1 MPRQRDHYATLGISR
16 DATPDDIKKA
26 YRRLAIQH
34 HPDKNPGNEETASV
48 KFKEIAAAYEVLS
61 DPNKRSQYDR
71 FGDVDSDNGGLGRG
85 GAGGFHMDEVDPFE
99 IFQAFFGG
107 AGVHPDMFGHMGF
120 GGGGIHFAHF
130 GGPGM
135 RHRMGRQQHQPQ
147 HTRGSAIQVEIK
159 LEDLYKGS
167 KLRVSNDEIEIRKGM
182 KEGDRVKGE
191 RNEYIIKEASHPL
204 FTRKGDHLE
213 YTAVVSFFEWLL
225 NGKPNFKLTHLDGST
240 IAVNL
245 LPFTETLLAPSA
257 IVKGKGMPVAGVLFG
272 DLMVYSS
279 FLTKND
285 RESIKG
291 LVKAFGTIIMFM
303 MIMWNPS
310 LLFLVLLL
318 KPLFT

>member
-34 HPDKNPGNEETASV
+34 HPDKNPGNEEAASV

-71 FGDVDSDNGGLGRG
+71 FGDVDANGGGFGG
-85 GAGGFHMDEVDPFE
+85 GAGGFNMDEVDPFE

-107 AGVHPDMFGHMGF
+107 AGVHPDMFGQMGF

-135 RHRMGRQQHQPQ
+135 RNRGGPQRHRQG
-147 HTRGSAIQVEIK
+147 GSPTVQIEVK
-159 LEDLYKGS
+159 LEQLYKGS
-167 KLRVSNDEIEIRKGM
+167 KLRVNNDEIEIRKGM
-182 KEGDRVKGE
+182 KDGDRVKGE
-191 RNEYIIKEASHPL
+191 RSEYIIREAVHPL

-225 NGKPNFKLTHLDGST
+225 NGRSNFKFTHLDGST
-240 IAVNL
+240 LTVDL
-245 LPFTETLLAPSA
+245 RPLTETLLAASA
-257 IVKGKGMPVAGVLFG
+257 IVKGKGMPVAGTLSG
-272 DLMVYSS
+272 DLFVYSS
-279 FLTKND
+279 FLSKND
-285 RESIKG
+285 RESIRSV
-291 LVKAFGTIIMFM
+291 VKAFGTVIMFM

-310 LLFLVLLL
+310 LLFLALLL